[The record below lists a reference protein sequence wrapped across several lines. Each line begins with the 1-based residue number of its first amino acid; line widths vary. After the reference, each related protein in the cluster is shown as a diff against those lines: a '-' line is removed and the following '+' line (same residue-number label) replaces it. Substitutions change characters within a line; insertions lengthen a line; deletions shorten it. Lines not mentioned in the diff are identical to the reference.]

1 MLLISEISKHIVKQV
16 IFLKMDTPSFH
27 LCHLVCNVYLVCVNL
42 QVEFSSTLPT
52 SQNGTTITHFAVEQD
67 DNTSLHIVDF
77 LISNSQH
84 VIQKDSEGNTPLHV
98 AARYGKLN
106 CMKLLLLKTT
116 GEFNFQNAAGK
127 TPKDVAKECN
137 FEEIVDL
144 LSENKHKRI
153 EISMEFDDIDW
164 GLPEV
169 GGEGLYELPLGMT
182 LSAEKSG
189 TGEDQATPPAP
200 FYTGS
205 LEPGEGT
212 PPVPPRRSKG
222 QRTSESSNRDSM
234 LDVPRDENYP
244 PVPPRPDSHQAFL
257 ARALFDCEADY
268 RDELSFAFGDN
279 IVVTQILD
287 EDWWRGF
294 LISNRNAIGVFPSCY
309 VERVEGNK
317 IPSAT

>member
-1 MLLISEISKHIVKQV
+1 M
-16 IFLKMDTPSFH
+16 
-27 LCHLVCNVYLVCVNL
+27 YLVCIYL
-42 QVEFSSTLPT
+42 QAEFSSPLPSLPNCT
-52 SQNGTTITHFAVEQD
+52 SIIHFAVEQE
-67 DNTSLHIVDF
+67 DNTSLHIIDF

-84 VIQKDSEGNTPLHV
+84 VIQKDSDGNTPLHV
-98 AARYGKLN
+98 AARCGKLN
-106 CMKLLLLKTT
+106 CMKLLLLKTSA
-116 GEFNFQNAAGK
+116 EFNFQNAEGK

-137 FEEIVDL
+137 FEDIVDL
-144 LSENKHKRI
+144 LSEHKHRRI

-169 GGEGLYELPLGMT
+169 NDVGLYEVPLSLRMSDD
-182 LSAEKSG
+182 LKSD
-189 TGEDQATPPAP
+189 TGEEQATPPTP

-205 LEPGEGT
+205 LEPGEDT

-222 QRTSESSNRDSM
+222 QKLSESSIRDSM
-234 LDVPRDENYP
+234 LDVPRDDHYP
-244 PVPPRPDSHQAFL
+244 QVPPRPDSHQAFL

-268 RDELSFAFGDN
+268 TDELSFAFGDN

-287 EDWWRGF
+287 EEWCRGF

-309 VERVEGNK
+309 IERVEGNK

>member
-1 MLLISEISKHIVKQV
+1 M
-16 IFLKMDTPSFH
+16 
-27 LCHLVCNVYLVCVNL
+27 
-42 QVEFSSTLPT
+42 EFSSTLPA
-52 SQNGTTITHFAVEQD
+52 SQNGTSIIHFAVEQE
-67 DNTSLHIVDF
+67 DNASLHIVDF

-84 VIQKDSEGNTPLHV
+84 VIQKDSDGNTPLHV

-116 GEFNFQNAAGK
+116 GEFNFQNAEGK
-127 TPKDVAKECN
+127 TPKDIASQCN
-137 FEEIVDL
+137 FEDIVDL

-153 EISMEFDDIDW
+153 EISLEFDDIDW

-169 GGEGLYELPLGMT
+169 GNEGLYELPLGMR
-182 LSAEKSG
+182 LSSDDKSS
-189 TGEDQATPPAP
+189 TGEEQATPPAP

-222 QRTSESSNRDSM
+222 KQSDDRLNRDSI
-234 LDVPRDENYP
+234 LDIPGDDNYP
-244 PVPPRPDSHQAFL
+244 PVPSRPDSHQAFL
-257 ARALFDCEADY
+257 VRSLFDCEADHM
-268 RDELSFAFGDN
+268 DELSFAFGDN